1 MNNSKKIKF
10 YVITMSLILIF
21 LNIVSNDIYATTD
34 LAKKE
39 DTQTEL
45 VQNTIEDMKSLKD
58 RNHLNEK
65 IKIKDKRLIEI
76 VEDTTPLGRP
86 NYDTDKDEII
96 YHIIGIIMVIIA
108 LLIQNRKTAKKD
120 IKKFYKKLK
129 DNKKKNIFN
138 NNYNS

>member
-21 LNIVSNDIYATTD
+21 LNIVSNYIYATTD

-58 RNHLNEK
+58 RNHNEK

-76 VEDTTPLGRP
+76 VEETTPLGKP
-86 NYDTDKDEII
+86 EYDTDKDEII

>member
-1 MNNSKKIKF
+1 MNNSKKLKF
-10 YVITMSLILIF
+10 YIITMSLILIF

-58 RNHLNEK
+58 RNHNEK